1 MSRLR
6 EHFNASLHHQ
16 QHNHVRRI
24 VNIEEPAVQILVP
37 DIAAL
42 PVMRR
47 NRYECE
53 KCTVLN

>member
-37 DIAAL
+37 DIVAL
-42 PVMRR
+42 SVIP
-47 NRYECE
+47 
-53 KCTVLN
+53 